1 MTALPNHYAHLADLS
16 GLVGRR
22 LGSSDWVLIDQA
34 RIDQF
39 AEATGDLQWIHCNE
53 LQASVGPYGGTI
65 AHGFL
70 TLSLMSS
77 MFDSA
82 FVVDDVTM
90 GLNYGLNRVRFPAPV
105 PVGSRVRGHFTL
117 QAYEPLQGGAQLAV
131 LVEMECEGQD
141 KLVCVAETLGR
152 RYTASDR

>member
-1 MTALPNHYAHLADLS
+1 MSIHPNRYAHLAELS
-16 GLVGRR
+16 GLIGQR
-22 LGSSDWVLIDQA
+22 LGSSDWMLVDQA

-53 LQASVGPYGGTI
+53 LQASVGPYGCTI

-70 TLSLMSS
+70 TLSLISS

-105 PVGSRVRGHFTL
+105 LVGSRVRGHFTL
-117 QAYEPLQGGAQLAV
+117 QAYDPLDGGAQLAV
-131 LVEMECEGQD
+131 LVEVECEGQE
-141 KLVCVAETLGR
+141 KPVCVAETLGR
-152 RYTASDR
+152 RYTVGDR